1 MKKRSAHII
10 HWHSI
15 CRFDIPGIFQDLQLL
30 TFKLPRLP
38 FNYFEILVSKSA
50 MSAVQGGRGSRQEYR
65 VEPRWQLKSHYG
77 NIVQVIYGHGPIS
90 ERFEWRWPEGV
101 FCWVVMLFWLEGVWL
116 SQVDLIEENSRSFTF
131 NPQVQSSLI
140 HQSRLCVKGLRPKA
154 FNTFDILHFGCCI
167 SSPFSHANVS
177 SGRCNPRDIS
187 TQEIEAP
194 ESNCSIYAF
203 TKCNG
208 FERSSDPQLAI

>member
-1 MKKRSAHII
+1 MAAEESLWQYSPGYIWTWAHLWEVWIKMAF
-10 HWHSI
+10 S
-15 CRFDIPGIFQDLQLL
+15 GI
-30 TFKLPRLP
+30 
-38 FNYFEILVSKSA
+38 
-50 MSAVQGGRGSRQEYR
+50 
-65 VEPRWQLKSHYG
+65 
-77 NIVQVIYGHGPIS
+77 
-90 ERFEWRWPEGV
+90 

-131 NPQVQSSLI
+131 NPQVQSFKI
-140 HQSRLCVKGLRPKA
+140 HQSRLCVTGLRPKA

>member
-1 MKKRSAHII
+1 MDMGPS
-10 HWHSI
+10 
-15 CRFDIPGIFQDLQLL
+15 L
-30 TFKLPRLP
+30 
-38 FNYFEILVSKSA
+38 
-50 MSAVQGGRGSRQEYR
+50 RGLNEDG
-65 VEPRWQLKSHYG
+65 LK
-77 NIVQVIYGHGPIS
+77 
-90 ERFEWRWPEGV
+90 V
-101 FCWVVMLFWLEGVWL
+101 FSVGVVMLFWLEGVWL

-131 NPQVQSSLI
+131 NPQVQSFKI

-194 ESNCSIYAF
+194 ESNCSIYALHQMQRLRAIVGPP
-203 TKCNG
+203 TCDLKQPGMLHVTGTPNEWNVREDSILIPSDISLG
-208 FERSSDPQLAI
+208 KRANESLELLNHRS

>member
-1 MKKRSAHII
+1 MDMGPSLRGLNE
-10 HWHSI
+10 
-15 CRFDIPGIFQDLQLL
+15 DGIFRYFLL
-30 TFKLPRLP
+30 GR
-38 FNYFEILVSKSA
+38 NVILV
-50 MSAVQGGRGSRQEYR
+50 GGSV
-65 VEPRWQLKSHYG
+65 VESGGL
-77 NIVQVIYGHGPIS
+77 
-90 ERFEWRWPEGV
+90 
-101 FCWVVMLFWLEGVWL
+101 
-116 SQVDLIEENSRSFTF
+116 
-131 NPQVQSSLI
+131 NPQVQSFKI